1 MPATHRPAAR
11 VGPRTGRR
19 IATLA
24 WALGVAALAFIWIFP
39 LLWAC
44 ATSLRAPGQL
54 GGQIASLWVQHPT
67 LANFKEAWSDAP
79 FLRLYYNT
87 AVVVFGILGVQ
98 LVTIT
103 LAAYAFARL
112 EFPGRDLL
120 FRLFLLQLMVAPSAL
135 ILPNFVT
142 IRTLGLVNTRLGIM
156 LPYFASAFGTFLL
169 RQAFRGVP
177 QELEDAAAIDGCNSL
192 QTIWNVFVPLARPT
206 LLAFAIVSIVYHY
219 NEFLWPLII
228 TDTDAARTVTVGLAS
243 FTQSAESGAQWNL
256 IAAGTVIVILPLL
269 VVFVLFQR
277 KFVESFMYSGLK
289 G

>member
-1 MPATHRPAAR
+1 VTAR
-11 VGPRTGRR
+11 SQRR
-19 IATLA
+19 LVTAL
-24 WALGVAALAFIWIFP
+24 WALGVGSLAFIWVFP

-44 ATSLRAPGQL
+44 ATSLRPPGQL
-54 GGQIASLWVQHPT
+54 GSQIASLWVHHPT
-67 LANFKEAWSDAP
+67 LANFTEAWSDAP

-112 EFPGRDLL
+112 EFWGRDLL

-142 IRTLGLVNTRLGIM
+142 LRTLGLLNTRLGIM
-156 LPYFASAFGTFLL
+156 IPYFASAFGTFLL
-169 RQAFRGVP
+169 RQAFRSVP
-177 QELEDAAAIDGCNSL
+177 RDLEDAAAIDGCNSL
-192 QTIWNVFVPLARPT
+192 QTIWHVFVPLARPA
-206 LLAFAIVSIVYHY
+206 LVAFSIISVVYHY

-228 TDTDAARTVTVGLAS
+228 TDTDRARTVTVGLAS

-256 IAAGTVIVILPLL
+256 IAAGTITVILPLL
-269 VVFVLFQR
+269 VVFVVFQR
-277 KFVESFMYSGLK
+277 RFVESFMYSGLK

>member
-1 MPATHRPAAR
+1 MQ
-11 VGPRTGRR
+11 PRTARSFGT
-19 IATLA
+19 AL
-24 WALGVAALAFIWIFP
+24 WALGVGALAFVWLFP
-39 LLWAC
+39 LLWAFS
-44 ATSLRAPGQL
+44 TSLRPPGQL
-54 GGQIASLWVQHPT
+54 GSQIASLWVHHPT
-67 LANFKEAWSDAP
+67 LANIREAWSDAP

-112 EFPGRDLL
+112 QFPGRDLL

-142 IRTLGLVNTRLGIM
+142 IRALGLLNTRLGIM
-156 LPYFASAFGTFLL
+156 IPYFASAFGTFLL
-169 RQAFRGVP
+169 RQTFRSVP
-177 QELEDAAAIDGCNSL
+177 RDLEDAAAIDGCTTL
-192 QTIWNVFVPLARPT
+192 QTIWHVFVPLARPT
-206 LLAFAIVSIVYHY
+206 LVAFSIVSIVYHY

-228 TDTDAARTVTVGLAS
+228 TDTEAARTVTVGLAS